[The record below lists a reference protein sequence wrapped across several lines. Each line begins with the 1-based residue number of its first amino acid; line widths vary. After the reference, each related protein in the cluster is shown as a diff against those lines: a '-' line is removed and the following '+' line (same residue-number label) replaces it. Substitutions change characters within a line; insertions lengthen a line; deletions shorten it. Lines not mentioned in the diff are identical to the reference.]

1 MVEEARLIG
10 GADNMSTPTS
20 TTPVA
25 AAATDLD
32 RTDLGRGTLRRVGT
46 RLLPLLMGLN
56 LCAWIDRSNIAIA
69 ALQMNRDLHF
79 SASAYG
85 FGAGIFFLGYA
96 LFEVPSNLM
105 LARVGARLWL
115 ARIAITWGLI
125 ASAMMFVR
133 SPVEFYTLRVMLGV
147 AEAGCFPG
155 IIYYVSLWFPAH
167 ERGSATA
174 RFMVSASLAGIVG
187 NAIGGW
193 VLGFDGRLGLHG
205 WQWLFLLEGI
215 PSVVLG
221 VVILVVLTDR
231 PEDARWLSSDQ
242 RAWLVERLH
251 RDRTESPA
259 AHSMSP
265 SQALAHRVVW
275 LIAITGF
282 LTSVPLW
289 AYQFW
294 APTFIREA
302 LHTTPAATG
311 LVVAG
316 IACLGA
322 AAMLGSGTHSDRT
335 GERCL
340 HAAAG
345 ALVVALGCAGA
356 ALVPNPL
363 GRVAAIALVE
373 IGVRSYV
380 PAFLCLVPMLLRGTA
395 AAAGIALVNTVFSL
409 AGLVGP
415 SVVGWFKDAT
425 GSTSG
430 AFLILAGLPLTAA
443 MVCVLVLRREP
454 ALNTRPTSD
463 DAHG

>member
-1 MVEEARLIG
+1 
-10 GADNMSTPTS
+10 
-20 TTPVA
+20 
-25 AAATDLD
+25 
-32 RTDLGRGTLRRVGT
+32 
-46 RLLPLLMGLN
+46 
-56 LCAWIDRSNIAIA
+56 
-69 ALQMNRDLHF
+69 
-79 SASAYG
+79 
-85 FGAGIFFLGYA
+85 
-96 LFEVPSNLM
+96 
-105 LARVGARLWL
+105 
-115 ARIAITWGLI
+115 
-125 ASAMMFVR
+125 
-133 SPVEFYTLRVMLGV
+133 
-147 AEAGCFPG
+147 
-155 IIYYVSLWFPAH
+155 
-167 ERGSATA
+167 
-174 RFMVSASLAGIVG
+174 
-187 NAIGGW
+187 
-193 VLGFDGRLGLHG
+193 
-205 WQWLFLLEGI
+205 
-215 PSVVLG
+215 
-221 VVILVVLTDR
+221 
-231 PEDARWLSSDQ
+231 
-242 RAWLVERLH
+242 
-251 RDRTESPA
+251 
-259 AHSMSP
+259 
-265 SQALAHRVVW
+265 VW

-322 AAMLGSGTHSDRT
+322 AAMLGSGTHSDRK

-340 HAAAG
+340 HAAVG
-345 ALVVALGCAGA
+345 ALVAALGCAGA

-430 AFLILAGLPLTAA
+430 AFLILAALPLTAA
-443 MVCVLVLRREP
+443 IVCALVLRREP
-454 ALNTRPTSD
+454 ALNTGPTSD